1 MYLLLQMRIT
11 QGKEL
16 AYFRLCRS
24 YDLCC
29 NYSSLHCPVKAAM
42 EMIRHGFCFNKTLQK
57 QAVGRI
63 QYVAVVQDHQSS
75 FCQPIIF

>member
-29 NYSSLHCPVKAAM
+29 PVKAAM
-42 EMIRHGFCFNKTLQK
+42 EIIRHGFCFNKTLQK
-57 QAVGRI
+57 QAVGEF
-63 QYVAVVQDHQSS
+63 SMWL
-75 FCQPIIF
+75 